1 MADPTSLRNS
11 LLNIDNLLSV
21 TLTNEIASLNT
32 ALDDL
37 QTDSLDVISDP
48 IDDLVNAQT
57 SFTTFAAELQ
67 TLDDAIDDLVP

>member
-1 MADPTSLRNS
+1 MADPVSLRNS

-21 TLTNEIASLNT
+21 TLTNEIASLTT

-48 IDDLVNAQT
+48 IDDLVSAQS
-57 SFTTFAAELQ
+57 SFTNFATELQ
-67 TLDDAIDDLVP
+67 SLDDAIDDLEP